1 MQVQAKLVAVV
12 GAVVMLGALVATAS
26 ARNLSATETTARVT
40 FARVEFR
47 GGFGT
52 TRCNV
57 TVTGVLHSRTFPKVL
72 ESLLGLITEASIGG
86 CEAGSATILTA
97 TLPWHARYGGFAGT
111 LPNFEAITVHV
122 IGLAFRI
129 REPLGIEC
137 LGTSSAASPA
147 TATWSREAGGRLT
160 SVLAGGTM
168 PTTCGRS
175 GTLSG
180 NSSSITPSITLT
192 LI

>member
-1 MQVQAKLVAVV
+1 MRLCKMLLAVL
-12 GAVVMLGALVATAS
+12 GATALLGALVGSAS
-26 ARNLSATETTARVT
+26 ARNLSVTETTSTAT

-57 TVTGVLHSRTFPKVL
+57 TLTQVLHSRTMPKVL
-72 ESLLGLITEASIGG
+72 ESLMGLITDARVGG

-97 TLPWHARYGGFAGT
+97 TLPWHVRYAGFLGE
-111 LPNFEAITVHV
+111 LPNFEAILTKVV
-122 IGLAFRI
+122 GSAFRI

-137 LGTSSAASPA
+137 LATSSASSPS
-147 TATWSREAGGRLT
+147 TGRFNREAGGRIST
-160 SVLAGGTM
+160 AVIGGTV
-168 PTTCGRS
+168 PTTCGRN

-180 NSSSITPSITLT
+180 TSNSITPAVTVT